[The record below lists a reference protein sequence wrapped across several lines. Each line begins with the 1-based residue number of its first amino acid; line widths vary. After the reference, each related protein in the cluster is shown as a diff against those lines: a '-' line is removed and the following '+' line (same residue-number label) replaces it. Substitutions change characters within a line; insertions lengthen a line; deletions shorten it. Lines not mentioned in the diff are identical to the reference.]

1 MTLAG
6 GGTFILRFVQSVS
19 IWSLNVI
26 QADHHKV
33 SSALCAF
40 PPKLLGVLIPAA
52 IISAKYGED
61 DGPGGLSCLVRKWKT
76 YGVRQS
82 GNVEVLV

>member
-6 GGTFILRFVQSVS
+6 GGTFILRFIQSVS

-26 QADHHKV
+26 QADYQKA
-33 SSALCAF
+33 SSVFCIF

-52 IISAKYGED
+52 IIIAK
-61 DGPGGLSCLVRKWKT
+61 
-76 YGVRQS
+76 
-82 GNVEVLV
+82 